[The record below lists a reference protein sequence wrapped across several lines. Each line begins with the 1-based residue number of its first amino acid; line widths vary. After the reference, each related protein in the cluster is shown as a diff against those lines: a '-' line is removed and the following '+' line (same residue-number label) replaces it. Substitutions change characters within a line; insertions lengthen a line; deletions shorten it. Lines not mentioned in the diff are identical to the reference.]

1 MKDPWYSLE
10 SDISGENL
18 VKIPQHNVICTHGRK
33 ELDYVVK
40 RDKQLHKNTD
50 IFKIIICVIFL

>member
-18 VKIPQHNVICTHGRK
+18 MKIHQHNVICTHGQK